1 MSIINHTPLNP
12 NGYQLMKY
20 THDKDVRFILMYGGS
35 SSGKSFGAA
44 EVFIMLTFE
53 DGENSVVFRKVGAT
67 IKDSIYEDFKVASDT
82 LGVKEQLRF
91 LQNSI
96 RFPNGARIDFKGLDE
111 SERIK
116 GISNYKRVLLE
127 ELSEFE
133 ENDFKQIRK
142 RLRGKEGQQII
153 GDWNPISEEHWIKK
167 KVIDKEDWHD
177 VPMTVE
183 LMDKDGRLR
192 PLKPWRTEVKSI
204 KMNSSRDIVNVRT
217 GEITTIPP
225 NMVLIQTTY
234 LNNFWVVGSPNGKFG
249 FYDEQAV
256 ADFEHDKVHDPDYYR
271 IYALGEWGV
280 LHTGSE
286 FFWAYNTSKHLKQV
300 PFIPELPVHLCVDNN
315 VLPYITNTLWQVEET
330 PEKMHVRQFAE
341 VMATSPDNTVK
352 KAARLVAKRLRSLNY
367 ADKVFLHGDASTRAA
382 NTIDEEKRSFLD
394 LYISTLNEE
403 GFEVEDCVGSS
414 NPSVPMTGEFINQ
427 LLDGADSEV
436 EIEIDESCKVSSDD
450 YLVVQKD
457 VNGGILKTRVKN
469 KITGQT
475 YEEHGHACFIA
486 STPISTSRGIIPISE
501 VKIGD
506 FVDTEKGLF
515 RVYNSF
521 VSALNSRYF
530 FVTLKGNRMGV
541 TYDHPVYTSA
551 GFKPVCELREGD
563 EIIILK
569 GKELCKEKLSC
580 ITASSLI
587 DTLSQNLRV
596 IGRTLGDGLG
606 LTERCERSISTATC
620 GRLLMEKFLKAT
632 MFIMLMAITTTTQLA
647 TLLLCLASSMC
658 RIMAK
663 TALRKLRQSARMLC
677 VTQVK
682 KLLSG
687 IAQRREERGTLKTRR
702 SRCSEGS
709 TRSILASIVA
719 RPLQAV
725 LFKVR
730 SFARTIASRHG
741 EEASTSTM
749 RSALVNFAEL
759 NFLSTGT
766 LIRSAVLCRVPLSL
780 GGRADVYNISTESG
794 TFFANN
800 VLVHNCDT
808 FRYLCYD
815 VLRSKYIEFA
825 NRRKRNI
832 YAKDDALSFFNG
844 ETEYKYSASLAYVM
858 PNVGG
863 VFVMVHGSLVGR
875 EWHIVNVFFRES
887 VSTEEITHAVME
899 EDVDYCVF
907 ECADAYFGYVRDLR
921 KRTSR
926 NIKVMGEVSDVDRRI
941 AATSDFVKEHVRFSP
956 GMRNEA
962 EYDAFLTN
970 MLDYNPK
977 QEGKQASAAI
987 SGFAQYVMTKYP
999 MG

>member
-82 LGVKEQLRF
+82 LVVKEQLRF
-91 LQNSI
+91 LQNCI

-183 LMDKDGRLR
+183 LIDKDGRLR

-300 PFIPELPVHLCVDNN
+300 PFIPELPVHLSVDNN

-330 PEKMHVRQFAE
+330 PEKVRVRQFAE

-367 ADKVFLHGDASTRAA
+367 AEKVILHGDASTRAA

-403 GFEVEDCVGSS
+403 GFEVEDCVDKS

-427 LLDGADSEV
+427 LLDGADANV

-450 YLVVQKD
+450 YLMVQKD

-469 KITGQT
+469 KMTGQT
-475 YEEHGHACFIA
+475 YEEHGHA
-486 STPISTSRGIIPISE
+486 
-501 VKIGD
+501 
-506 FVDTEKGLF
+506 
-515 RVYNSF
+515 
-521 VSALNSRYF
+521 
-530 FVTLKGNRMGV
+530 
-541 TYDHPVYTSA
+541 
-551 GFKPVCELREGD
+551 
-563 EIIILK
+563 
-569 GKELCKEKLSC
+569 
-580 ITASSLI
+580 
-587 DTLSQNLRV
+587 
-596 IGRTLGDGLG
+596 
-606 LTERCERSISTATC
+606 
-620 GRLLMEKFLKAT
+620 
-632 MFIMLMAITTTTQLA
+632 
-647 TLLLCLASSMC
+647 
-658 RIMAK
+658 
-663 TALRKLRQSARMLC
+663 
-677 VTQVK
+677 
-682 KLLSG
+682 
-687 IAQRREERGTLKTRR
+687 
-702 SRCSEGS
+702 
-709 TRSILASIVA
+709 
-719 RPLQAV
+719 
-725 LFKVR
+725 
-730 SFARTIASRHG
+730 
-741 EEASTSTM
+741 
-749 RSALVNFAEL
+749 
-759 NFLSTGT
+759 
-766 LIRSAVLCRVPLSL
+766 
-780 GGRADVYNISTESG
+780 ADS
-794 TFFANN
+794 
-800 VLVHNCDT
+800 
-808 FRYLCYD
+808 FRYLIFD
-815 VLRSKYIEFA
+815 VLRSKFVEFA

-844 ETEYKYSASLAYVM
+844 ETAYEYAASLAYVM

-907 ECADAYFGYVRDLR
+907 ECPDAYFGYVRDLR

-956 GMRNEA
+956 GKRNET

>member
-91 LQNSI
+91 LQNCI

-133 ENDFKQIRK
+133 ENDFKQIR
-142 RLRGKEGQQII
+142 
-153 GDWNPISEEHWIKK
+153 N
-167 KVIDKEDWHD
+167 WHD

-300 PFIPELPVHLCVDNN
+300 PFIPELPVHLSVDNN

-330 PEKMHVRQFAE
+330 PEKVRVRQFAE

-367 ADKVFLHGDASTRAA
+367 AEKVILHGDASTRAA

-450 YLVVQKD
+450 YLMVQKD

-469 KITGQT
+469 KMTGQT
-475 YEEHGHACFIA
+475 YEEHGHA
-486 STPISTSRGIIPISE
+486 S
-501 VKIGD
+501 
-506 FVDTEKGLF
+506 
-515 RVYNSF
+515 
-521 VSALNSRYF
+521 
-530 FVTLKGNRMGV
+530 
-541 TYDHPVYTSA
+541 
-551 GFKPVCELREGD
+551 
-563 EIIILK
+563 
-569 GKELCKEKLSC
+569 
-580 ITASSLI
+580 
-587 DTLSQNLRV
+587 
-596 IGRTLGDGLG
+596 
-606 LTERCERSISTATC
+606 
-620 GRLLMEKFLKAT
+620 
-632 MFIMLMAITTTTQLA
+632 
-647 TLLLCLASSMC
+647 
-658 RIMAK
+658 
-663 TALRKLRQSARMLC
+663 
-677 VTQVK
+677 
-682 KLLSG
+682 
-687 IAQRREERGTLKTRR
+687 
-702 SRCSEGS
+702 
-709 TRSILASIVA
+709 
-719 RPLQAV
+719 
-725 LFKVR
+725 
-730 SFARTIASRHG
+730 
-741 EEASTSTM
+741 
-749 RSALVNFAEL
+749 
-759 NFLSTGT
+759 
-766 LIRSAVLCRVPLSL
+766 
-780 GGRADVYNISTESG
+780 
-794 TFFANN
+794 
-800 VLVHNCDT
+800 DT

-815 VLRSKYIEFA
+815 VLRAKFIEFA

-844 ETEYKYSASLAYVM
+844 ETEYEYAASLAYVM

-956 GMRNEA
+956 GKRNEA

>member
-1 MSIINHTPLNP
+1 
-12 NGYQLMKY
+12 
-20 THDKDVRFILMYGGS
+20 
-35 SSGKSFGAA
+35 
-44 EVFIMLTFE
+44 
-53 DGENSVVFRKVGAT
+53 
-67 IKDSIYEDFKVASDT
+67 
-82 LGVKEQLRF
+82 
-91 LQNSI
+91 LQNCI

-300 PFIPELPVHLCVDNN
+300 PFIPELPVHLSVDNN

-330 PEKMHVRQFAE
+330 PEKVHVRQFAE

-367 ADKVFLHGDASTRAA
+367 AEKVILHGDASTRAA

-403 GFEVEDCVGSS
+403 GFEVDDCVDKS

-427 LLDGADSEV
+427 LLDGADANV
-436 EIEIDESCKVSSDD
+436 DIEIDESCKVSSDD
-450 YLVVQKD
+450 YLMVQKD

-469 KITGQT
+469 KMTGQT
-475 YEEHGHACFIA
+475 YEEHGHA
-486 STPISTSRGIIPISE
+486 S
-501 VKIGD
+501 
-506 FVDTEKGLF
+506 
-515 RVYNSF
+515 
-521 VSALNSRYF
+521 
-530 FVTLKGNRMGV
+530 
-541 TYDHPVYTSA
+541 
-551 GFKPVCELREGD
+551 
-563 EIIILK
+563 
-569 GKELCKEKLSC
+569 
-580 ITASSLI
+580 
-587 DTLSQNLRV
+587 
-596 IGRTLGDGLG
+596 
-606 LTERCERSISTATC
+606 
-620 GRLLMEKFLKAT
+620 
-632 MFIMLMAITTTTQLA
+632 
-647 TLLLCLASSMC
+647 
-658 RIMAK
+658 
-663 TALRKLRQSARMLC
+663 
-677 VTQVK
+677 
-682 KLLSG
+682 
-687 IAQRREERGTLKTRR
+687 
-702 SRCSEGS
+702 
-709 TRSILASIVA
+709 
-719 RPLQAV
+719 
-725 LFKVR
+725 
-730 SFARTIASRHG
+730 
-741 EEASTSTM
+741 
-749 RSALVNFAEL
+749 
-759 NFLSTGT
+759 
-766 LIRSAVLCRVPLSL
+766 
-780 GGRADVYNISTESG
+780 
-794 TFFANN
+794 
-800 VLVHNCDT
+800 DT

-815 VLRSKYIEFA
+815 VLRAKFIEFA

-844 ETEYKYSASLAYVM
+844 ETEYEYAASLAYVM

-956 GMRNEA
+956 GKRNEA

>member
-1 MSIINHTPLNP
+1 MQINLNINLNP
-12 NGYQLMKY
+12 NGYQLLKY
-20 THDKDVRFILMYGGS
+20 MCDASIRYIYMYGGS
-35 SSGKSFGAA
+35 SSGKSFSAA
-44 EVFIMLTFE
+44 QLFIILALAE
-53 DGENSVVFRKVGAT
+53 GENHLVMRKVGASIGKT
-67 IKDSIYEDFKVASDT
+67 IYEDFRVAANT
-82 LGVKEQLRF
+82 INATPYLRF
-91 LQNSI
+91 TQNCI
-96 RFPNGARIDFKGLDE
+96 RCSNGARIDFSGLDDPE
-111 SERIK
+111 KIK

-127 ELSEFE
+127 ELSEFD

-142 RLRGKEGQQII
+142 RLRGKEGQQVVS
-153 GDWNPISEEHWIKK
+153 DWNPISEEHWIKK
-167 KVIDKEDWHD
+167 NLLDRDVWHD
-177 VPMTVE
+177 APMGVV
-183 LMDKDGRLR
+183 MNGRLI
-192 PLKPWRTEVKSI
+192 PAWKTEVKSL
-204 KMNSSRDIVNVRT
+204 KLNEPRYVKNVQT
-217 GEITTIPP
+217 GETELHPSDS
-225 NMVLIQTTY
+225 VLIQTTY

-300 PFIPELPVHLCVDNN
+300 PFIPELPVHLSVDNN

-330 PEKMHVRQFAE
+330 PEKVRVRQFAE

-367 ADKVFLHGDASTRAA
+367 AEKVILHGDASTRAA

-427 LLDGADSEV
+427 LLDGADANLD
-436 EIEIDESCKVSSDD
+436 IEIDESCKVSSDD
-450 YLVVQKD
+450 YLMVQKD

-469 KITGQT
+469 KMTGQT
-475 YEEHGHACFIA
+475 YEEHGHA
-486 STPISTSRGIIPISE
+486 
-501 VKIGD
+501 
-506 FVDTEKGLF
+506 
-515 RVYNSF
+515 
-521 VSALNSRYF
+521 
-530 FVTLKGNRMGV
+530 
-541 TYDHPVYTSA
+541 
-551 GFKPVCELREGD
+551 
-563 EIIILK
+563 
-569 GKELCKEKLSC
+569 
-580 ITASSLI
+580 
-587 DTLSQNLRV
+587 
-596 IGRTLGDGLG
+596 
-606 LTERCERSISTATC
+606 
-620 GRLLMEKFLKAT
+620 
-632 MFIMLMAITTTTQLA
+632 
-647 TLLLCLASSMC
+647 
-658 RIMAK
+658 
-663 TALRKLRQSARMLC
+663 
-677 VTQVK
+677 
-682 KLLSG
+682 
-687 IAQRREERGTLKTRR
+687 
-702 SRCSEGS
+702 
-709 TRSILASIVA
+709 
-719 RPLQAV
+719 
-725 LFKVR
+725 
-730 SFARTIASRHG
+730 
-741 EEASTSTM
+741 
-749 RSALVNFAEL
+749 
-759 NFLSTGT
+759 
-766 LIRSAVLCRVPLSL
+766 
-780 GGRADVYNISTESG
+780 ADS
-794 TFFANN
+794 
-800 VLVHNCDT
+800 
-808 FRYLCYD
+808 FRYLIFD
-815 VLRSKYIEFA
+815 VLRAKFIEFA

-844 ETEYKYSASLAYVM
+844 ETEYEYAASLAYVM
-858 PNVGG
+858 PNVDG

-956 GMRNEA
+956 GKRNEA